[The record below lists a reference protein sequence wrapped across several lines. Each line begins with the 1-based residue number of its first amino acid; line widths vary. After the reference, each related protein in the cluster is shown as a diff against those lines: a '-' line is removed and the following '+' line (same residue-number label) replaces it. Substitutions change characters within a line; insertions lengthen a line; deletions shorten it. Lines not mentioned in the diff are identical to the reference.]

1 MKVTKK
7 ILTASITAALLL
19 GSVNMPAFVNQ
30 AYAATTTLE
39 VIYGVN
45 LRKGPSTSSS
55 VIRMLQ
61 KGEKVTLVSKYNS
74 KFWKVKDSKGNT
86 GYISS
91 SSKYTKTSSGSSSSG
106 SSSNSGSSSSGSSDS
121 SSSSSS
127 SATVEKVIS
136 AGMKYLGTPYKYG
149 ADRNSTKYFDCSSFV
164 RRAFIDGANVTLPS
178 DSRKQATYV
187 KNKGNTKSSISSLK
201 RGDLMFFMSYK
212 GSSASS
218 YSGIDKSTATVTHVG
233 IYLGDNK
240 VLHTYS
246 TDSGGVRVDTITG
259 KHWQYRFLYG
269 GSAL

>member
-7 ILTASITAALLL
+7 ILTATIAATLLF
-19 GSVNMPAFVNQ
+19 SAAPMPVFVNQ

-45 LRKGPSTSSS
+45 FRKGPSTSYS
-55 VIRMLQ
+55 VIRMLK
-61 KGEKVTLVSKYNS
+61 KGEKLTLVSKYNS
-74 KFWKVKDSKGNT
+74 NFWKVKDSNGVT

-91 SSKYTKTSSGSSSSG
+91 SSKYTKTVSSS
-106 SSSNSGSSSSGSSDS
+106 SSSNSGSSSS
-121 SSSSSS
+121 SS
-127 SATVEKVIS
+127 SAVVEKVIS

-164 RRAFIDGANVTLPS
+164 RRAFIDGANVTLPT

-187 KNKGNTKSSISSLK
+187 KNKGNMKNSISSLK

-218 YSGIDKSTATVTHVG
+218 YSGVDKSTERVTHVA
-233 IYLGDNK
+233 IYLGNNK
-240 VLHTYS
+240 ILHTYS

>member
-7 ILTASITAALLL
+7 ILTASIAAVLLL
-19 GSVNMPAFVNQ
+19 GTVNMPAFVNQ

-45 LRKGPSTSSS
+45 FRKGPSTSSD
-55 VIRMLQ
+55 VIRMLE
-61 KGEKVTLVSKYNS
+61 KGEKVTLVSKTNS
-74 KFWKVKDSKGNT
+74 SYWKVKDSKGVT

-91 SSKYTKTSSGSSSSG
+91 SSKYTKTVSGSSQSG
-106 SSSNSGSSSSGSSDS
+106 SNDS

-164 RRAFIDGANVTLPS
+164 RRAFIDGADITLPT

-187 KNKGNTKSSISSLK
+187 KNKGKTKSSISSLK

-212 GSSASS
+212 GSSSSS
-218 YSGIDKSTATVTHVG
+218 YSGIDKSKETVTHVG

-259 KHWQYRFLYG
+259 KHWQYRFLFG

>member
-7 ILTASITAALLL
+7 ILTASIAAVLLL
-19 GSVNMPAFVNQ
+19 GTVNMPAFVNQ
-30 AYAATTTLE
+30 AYAATTTTLE

-45 LRKGPSTSSS
+45 LRKGPSTSST

-61 KGEKVTLVSKYNS
+61 KGEKVTLVSKYS
-74 KFWKVKDSKGNT
+74 SSYWKVKDSKGNT

-91 SSKYTKTSSGSSSSG
+91 SSKYTKTVSGSSQSGNSS
-106 SSSNSGSSSSGSSDS
+106 S

-136 AGMKYLGTPYKYG
+136 AGMEYLGTPYKYG
-149 ADRNSTKYFDCSSFV
+149 ADRSSTKYFDCSSFV
-164 RRAFIDGANVTLPS
+164 RRAFIDGADVTLPS

-218 YSGIDKSTATVTHVG
+218 YSGIDKSKETVTHVG

-259 KHWQYRFLYG
+259 KHWQYRFLFG

>member
-7 ILTASITAALLL
+7 ILTATIAATLLF
-19 GSVNMPAFVNQ
+19 SAAPMPVFVNQ

-45 LRKGPSTSSS
+45 FRKGPSTSSS
-55 VIRMLQ
+55 VIRMLK
-61 KGEKVTLVSKYNS
+61 KGEKLTLVSKYS
-74 KFWKVKDSKGNT
+74 SSFWKVKDSNGVT

-91 SSKYTKTSSGSSSSG
+91 SSKYTKTVSSSSSSNSGSSNN
-106 SSSNSGSSSSGSSDS
+106 SSSNSGSSSSS
-121 SSSSSS
+121 SS
-127 SATVEKVIS
+127 TVVEKVIS

-164 RRAFIDGANVTLPS
+164 RRAFIDGANVTLPT

-187 KNKGNTKSSISSLK
+187 KNKGNMKNSISSLK

-218 YSGIDKSTATVTHVG
+218 YSGVDKSTERVTHVA
-233 IYLGDNK
+233 IYLGNNK
-240 VLHTYS
+240 ILHTYS